1 MHGHSLSPLT
11 FDVQSATSTSTIKT
25 EDMEKQIMI
34 VPPPKA
40 REVIDLS
47 RDQPEWPAV
56 DADSDIQEIEPS
68 ETYSDADDED
78 EDMQD
83 VDKDDEIFG
92 PIVDWNRSFK
102 VRSSVNSSSLKT

>member
-1 MHGHSLSPLT
+1 MLA
-11 FDVQSATSTSTIKT
+11 SASGFSFSKTISG
-25 EDMEKQIMI
+25 EGGEIGG
-34 VPPPKA
+34 
-40 REVIDLS
+40 EIDERLEGWWKGW
-47 RDQPEWPAV
+47 RRKLRGR
-56 DADSDIQEIEPS
+56 PS
-68 ETYSDADDED
+68 GDDADDED